1 MKKALLFFGL
11 FFLALAAQAQNSHPQ
26 PPQPQAT
33 QVTKNVVLEADGK
46 LYVQSTTVNQVETSS
61 AVVGDKIEKLQ
72 GERLKTEENLKRL
85 DESIKELQSLFFE
98 LQKKE
103 KRLQKKDE
111 KGN

>member
-1 MKKALLFFGL
+1 MKKALLFSGL
-11 FFLALAAQAQNSHPQ
+11 FLLALFAQAQ
-26 PPQPQAT
+26 A
-33 QVTKNVVLEADGK
+33 TKNVVLEVDGK
-46 LYVQSTTVNQVETSS
+46 LYIQSTTVNQVEASS

-72 GERLKTEENLKRL
+72 GERLKMEENLKRL

-103 KRLQKKDE
+103 KKLKKDDV

>member
-1 MKKALLFFGL
+1 MKKSLLFFGL
-11 FFLALAAQAQNSHPQ
+11 FLFALAAQAQTLPAQ

-33 QVTKNVVLEADGK
+33 QTTKNVVLEIEGK

-72 GERLKTEENLKRL
+72 GERLKIEENLKRL